1 MLKNL
6 NDLRVIVAGGREFN
20 NFDRL
25 CKFCDS
31 VINGFKTKDT
41 IVTIISGNAIGT
53 DRMGEQYAQLRGYNL
68 KIIPA
73 DWFKLGRSAGIIRNK
88 QMAEYAISDN
98 ANGILIAFWNGASRG
113 TGNMIQIA
121 RTNRMDVFIDTC
133 DYKKKENN

>member
-1 MLKNL
+1 MN
-6 NDLRVIVAGGREFN
+6 NELRVIVAGGREFN

-31 VINGFKTKDT
+31 VIRGYKTKNT
-41 IVTIISGNAIGT
+41 IITIISGNAIGT
-53 DRMGEQYAQLRGYNL
+53 DRMGERYAQLRGYNL

-121 RTNRMDVFIDTC
+121 ESYKMDVFIDTC
-133 DYKKKENN
+133 DYKKGEKYENN